1 MKYDAILID
10 ADDTLFDFRA
20 AERAA
25 IGDILTLL
33 GIQDVEAPRIYHEIN
48 RACWEAFER
57 GELTQKELRVQRF
70 RRFLEH
76 YGCDRDAAQIGER
89 YTQSLSRQSFLL
101 PGALETVREIA
112 QKRPVV
118 VVTNGISSVQRSRM
132 DASPLKQY
140 IHSMVVSGEIGVQ
153 KPDPRMLYEALS
165 RLGNL
170 PAERALMVGDS
181 LTSDVL
187 AANRA
192 GVDACWYN
200 PEQKPL
206 REGFH
211 VRYEIRDIRALT
223 EIALG

>member
-33 GIQDVEAPRIYHEIN
+33 GIQDVEAPQILKIN
-48 RACWEAFER
+48 RASSGRLER
-57 GELTQKELRVQRF
+57 GELTQKELRVLGFATFSSIPAAIGTRRDWRKVYAIAFPAELSPSGRF
-70 RRFLEH
+70 GNRAGNR
-76 YGCDRDAAQIGER
+76 
-89 YTQSLSRQSFLL
+89 
-101 PGALETVREIA
+101 

>member
-33 GIQDVEAPRIYHEIN
+33 GIQDVEAPTDPQRSIGPP
-48 RACWEAFER
+48 REALER
-57 GELTQKELRVQRF
+57 GELYAKGIAVLGFAAFSSVPAAIGTRRDWRKVYAIAFPAELSPSGRF
-70 RRFLEH
+70 GNRAGNR
-76 YGCDRDAAQIGER
+76 
-89 YTQSLSRQSFLL
+89 
-101 PGALETVREIA
+101 